1 MQGQCKPNAIELAR
15 IAEVQPVLA
24 DFIGKVTAIFF
35 RFQEKSWIL
44 LGIVWTNAPF
54 MDKSRKQA
62 KKLSKVSLEN
72 PNLFGFSLDLYY
84 L

>member
-1 MQGQCKPNAIELAR
+1 MFRSL
-15 IAEVQPVLA
+15 
-24 DFIGKVTAIFF
+24 DFHIYVNIKIIFF
-35 RFQEKSWIL
+35 FFFTIKSWIL
-44 LGIVWTNAPF
+44 LKLVWTNALF

-72 PNLFGFSLDLYY
+72 SNLFGFSLDLYY